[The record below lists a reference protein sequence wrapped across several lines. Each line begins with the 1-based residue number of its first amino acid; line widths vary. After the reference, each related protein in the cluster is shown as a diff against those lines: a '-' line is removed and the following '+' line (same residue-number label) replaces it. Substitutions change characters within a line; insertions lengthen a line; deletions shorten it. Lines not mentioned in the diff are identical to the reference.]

1 MSMSMNPGEMWKIE
15 YRDDESDSGQLLTNY
30 WFVIEQISDYKW
42 KLLFLGSE
50 QADSRFQILSKYDIV
65 PDTSEDTWV
74 KL

>member
-1 MSMSMNPGEMWKIE
+1 
-15 YRDDESDSGQLLTNY
+15 LTNY

-50 QADSRFQILSKYDIV
+50 QADSCFQILSKYDIV

-74 KL
+74 RL